1 MASVRVLEFI
11 RHQDGVWDL
20 PREQMD
26 RLRAEFPSVT
36 FHSPATQAESDALL
50 PEVDVVLGWAVREEN
65 FATARRLRWIQ
76 VTAAGVGS
84 LLFPDLVAS
93 DVIVTNGRGLHAVA
107 MAEHTLGVMLM
118 FVRKLHLARDAQLGR
133 AWIQEAL
140 WSESPPFGAL
150 GGTTMGLVG
159 LGNVGSAIATRA
171 RALGVRVVAVRRHP
185 VPANADP
192 APADAQW
199 GVERLDELVAIADWL
214 VLVPPLTADTRG
226 LLDARRVARLKPEA
240 VVINL
245 GRGALVDEGAL
256 ASALGRGA
264 IAGAAL
270 DVFDREPLDGASPLW
285 GLANVIVTP
294 HVSGFGPRYWE
305 RSVDLFRDNLGAWLD
320 GRPLENV
327 VDKQAGY

>member
-1 MASVRVLEFI
+1 MTHVRVLEFI

-20 PREQMD
+20 PSEHVN
-26 RLRAEFPSVT
+26 RLRAEFPGVT
-36 FHSPATQAESDALL
+36 FHSPRTQAESDALL
-50 PEVDVVLGWAVREEN
+50 PEVDVVLGWAVRDEN

-84 LLFPDLVAS
+84 LLFPELIAS

-133 AWIQEAL
+133 SWIQETL
-140 WSESPPFGAL
+140 WSETPPFGQL
-150 GGTTMGLVG
+150 LGTTMGLVG
-159 LGNVGSAIATRA
+159 LGSIGSAIAARA

-185 VPANADP
+185 APAPADP

-199 GVERLDELVAIADWL
+199 GVDRLDELVALADWL
-214 VLVPPLTADTRG
+214 VLVPPLTAETRG
-226 LLDARRVARLKPEA
+226 LLDARRVALLKPGA
-240 VVINL
+240 IVINL
-245 GRGALVDEGAL
+245 GRGALVDERAL
-256 ASALGRGA
+256 ASALGRGE

-270 DVFDREPLDGASPLW
+270 DVFEHEPLDAASPLW
-285 GLANVIVTP
+285 SLPNVIVTP
-294 HVSGFGPRYWE
+294 HVSGFGPHYWE
-305 RSVDLFRDNLGAWLD
+305 RGVELFRRNLGAWLD
-320 GRPLENV
+320 GRPLENI